1 MLAESCQT
9 EDMSL
14 DWKERG
20 SSSDILVGHRLGFI
34 AQICVVEDNARHQYN
49 FIRQNELHLD
59 GSVVN
64 QHPTDSALN
73 CRVSPGKTLTGA
85 HVDTKGGLFS

>member
-1 MLAESCQT
+1 MLAESCQM

-14 DWKERG
+14 YWQERG
-20 SSSDILVGHRLGFI
+20 SSSNILVGHRLGFI
-34 AQICVVEDNARHQYN
+34 AQICVVENNALTY

-59 GSVVN
+59 VSVIN
-64 QHPTDSALN
+64 QDPTDSPLN